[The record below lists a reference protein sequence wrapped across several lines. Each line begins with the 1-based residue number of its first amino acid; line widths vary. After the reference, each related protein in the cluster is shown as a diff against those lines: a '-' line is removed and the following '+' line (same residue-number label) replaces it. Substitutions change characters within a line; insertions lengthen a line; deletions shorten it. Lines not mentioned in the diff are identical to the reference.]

1 MELTT
6 AVTYSLMFITLF
18 GEIFLLLA
26 FIDSYQETEAPATA
40 QLPNPAPS
48 VAIIV
53 PCFNEE
59 TTVGKTIESLLAL
72 SYPQNK
78 LEVIVVNDGST
89 DNTYAVAQTYSTDPR
104 VSVLTKQNGGK
115 HSAMNMA
122 LEKTT
127 AEIIGCLDA
136 DSLVDSHA
144 LIASITQM
152 YETNAVA
159 VTPAI
164 TTMHAK
170 NMLQLIQ
177 QAEYS
182 LSVFIRRAFSA
193 AGAIFITPGPFSLF
207 KRDVIVKLGGWR
219 HAHGTEDLEMGLRLQ
234 NNFYKITN
242 TPKSRA
248 ITKTPDTLYKLY
260 KQRVRWTYGFIMNA
274 IDYKHMFFNPS
285 FGALGMVL
293 LPTAF
298 LSIFSAIFF
307 ASHLVYSIFDKFMHM
322 WIKVSVVGIEPSV
335 PHFDPF
341 FISSSAFIIMVYTL
355 VVFAVAL
362 VLVGKRLSGSSARSF
377 DLPLYIALYGFIAPI
392 WLASAAT
399 RALLKKQASWR

>member
-1 MELTT
+1 
-6 AVTYSLMFITLF
+6 MFITLF
-18 GEIFLLLA
+18 GEVFLLLA
-26 FIDSYQETEAPATA
+26 FIDSYQETEMSPGA

-59 TTVGKTIESLLAL
+59 STVGKTIESLLAL
-72 SYPQNK
+72 TYPKDK
-78 LEVIVVNDGST
+78 LQVIVVNDGST
-89 DNTYAVAQTYSTDPR
+89 DNTYAVAKHYANDPR
-104 VSVLTKQNGGK
+104 VTVLTKANGGK
-115 HSAMNMA
+115 HSAMNLA
-122 LEKTT
+122 LEYTT
-127 AEIIGCLDA
+127 ADVIGCLDA
-136 DSLVDSHA
+136 DSLVDSSA

-164 TTMHAK
+164 TSMRPT
-170 NMLQLIQ
+170 NVLQLIQ

-207 KRDVIVKLGGWR
+207 KRDVIVTLGGWK

-260 KQRVRWTYGFIMNA
+260 RQRVRWTYGFIMNA
-274 IDYKHMFFNPS
+274 IDYKHMFFNPK
-285 FGALGMVL
+285 FGALGLVL

-307 ASHLVYSIFDKFMHM
+307 AAHLMYSVIDALLSM
-322 WIKVSVVGIEPSV
+322 WVRISIVGINPSA

-341 FISSSAFIIMVYTL
+341 FISSSVFNLMVYMLVLIAITL
-355 VVFAVAL
+355 VII
-362 VLVGKRLSGSSARSF
+362 GKRLSGGSTRSF
-377 DLPLYIALYGFIAPI
+377 DLPLYITLYGFIAPI